1 MLTNIDYR
9 QLVKELDYE
18 CQYSSKQRLRLS
30 GYYAKSRV
38 IVMFTRQK
46 ETAKAY
52 KPLCYRIRKYGSL
65 KP

>member
-1 MLTNIDYR
+1 MNVSI
-9 QLVKELDYE
+9 QV
-18 CQYSSKQRLRLS
+18 KQRLRLS

-46 ETAKAY
+46 ETAKAD